1 MAQCRGWSSLPWAI
15 LGATVLVALAGL
27 TSEVQGN
34 LVLTSPSESLEMSS
48 GGGVAETVTP
58 EASVEDTSLTSDDG
72 YFAEESEPVEK
83 GSLGPGAITAIVIAA
98 VLGVSVLF
106 SLIIITVRKL
116 SAS

>member
-1 MAQCRGWSSLPWAI
+1 KMEWIAKWMVLMAMFI
-15 LGATVLVALAGL
+15 VLLCAGL